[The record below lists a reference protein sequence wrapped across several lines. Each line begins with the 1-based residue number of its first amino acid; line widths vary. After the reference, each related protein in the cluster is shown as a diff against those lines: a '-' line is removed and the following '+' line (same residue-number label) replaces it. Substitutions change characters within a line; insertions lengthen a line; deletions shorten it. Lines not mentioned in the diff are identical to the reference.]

1 MKIFDFFIYID
12 LIYILMKQGI
22 NMNKREIEKKLEK
35 LNMNIDYY
43 KKVYSKSDTL
53 KEFYKERRILKKLP
67 K

>member
-1 MKIFDFFIYID
+1 
-12 LIYILMKQGI
+12 MKQGI